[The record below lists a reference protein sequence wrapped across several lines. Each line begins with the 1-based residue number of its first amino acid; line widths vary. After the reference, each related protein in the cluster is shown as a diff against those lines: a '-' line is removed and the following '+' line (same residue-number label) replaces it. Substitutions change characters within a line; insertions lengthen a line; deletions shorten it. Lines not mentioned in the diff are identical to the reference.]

1 MEASVVTTWIVVLA
15 VAAGTYVIRA
25 SLFVGLTGRR
35 LPDAVQAS
43 LALAGPAAIA
53 TLVVTAIVAGRGG
66 ATAAEAAAGLAAFLV
81 VRRTGNVTHAFVVG
95 MPTLWVSSA
104 LGLT

>member
-1 MEASVVTTWIVVLA
+1 MTTWIVILA

-35 LPDAVQAS
+35 LPAAVQS
-43 LALAGPAAIA
+43 RLALAGPAAIA
-53 TLVVTAIVAGRGG
+53 TLIVSAIVSGRGG
-66 ATAAEAAAGLAAFLV
+66 ATAPEAVAALVAFLT

-95 MPTLWVSSA
+95 MPVLWVSAA
-104 LGLT
+104 LGVA